1 MKPPIST
8 TKKPHKARKV
18 KAEKQDEDAPC
29 SSKSKEGPDY
39 LHDKEH
45 GYMVKL
51 KLLNSNLTCGICQ
64 GYLIDAITIMDCLHS
79 FCKSCL
85 LMYFEDNKD
94 CPECHTVI
102 HQSHPTHYVTYDR
115 TLQEIVY
122 KLVPGLLEA
131 EQKRRKQ
138 FYEERKRLGIH
149 DGEDEEES
157 DQVLQKDEQAYE
169 NAVIQPK
176 IKGKCCDEQD
186 MDVAH
191 NRLGDKD
198 AVCLI
203 PADDTPPLKHA
214 VIALNPLATIT
225 TLKRLLSYFLF
236 DGDTSHYN
244 EFDIFCNDE
253 LMGRDYSVVFIR
265 KTRLRQLDVDEPIT
279 LIYKK
284 HKEF

>member
-1 MKPPIST
+1 MKSLNSIKKPP
-8 TKKPHKARKV
+8 KAKKV
-18 KAEKQDEDAPC
+18 KSEREEDGSAG
-29 SSKSKEGPDY
+29 SSKLPDTPD
-39 LHDKEH
+39 HIQDGQH

-51 KLLNSNLTCGICQ
+51 RLLNPNLTCGLCE

-94 CPECHTVI
+94 CPKCHFVI

-131 EQKRRKQ
+131 EQKRRKL
-138 FYEERKRLGIH
+138 FYEERKRLGII

-157 DQVLQKDEQAYE
+157 DHVLKKDEQEYE
-169 NAVIQPK
+169 NGVVPLKSNGI
-176 IKGKCCDEQD
+176 CCEEAETHL
-186 MDVAH
+186 AH
-191 NRLGDKD
+191 NRAGDKD
-198 AVCLI
+198 AVCLT
-203 PADDTPPLKHA
+203 PADDSPKLKHII
-214 VIALNPLATIT
+214 IALSPLATIT
-225 TLKRLLSYFLF
+225 SLKRLISYYLY
-236 DGDTSHYN
+236 DGDISHYN

-265 KTRLRQLDVDEPIT
+265 KTRLRQLDPDEPIH
-279 LIYKK
+279 LVYKK
-284 HKEF
+284 HVEF